1 MRTPQAPLAK
11 AQMFGSF
18 EIRAM
23 DGRDLTPRKSAK
35 AQGLLCMLL
44 LAPDMS
50 LSRGAIID
58 KLWSDRQPVQ
68 AARSLKNE
76 LYTIRQSLEDLRD
89 LIQSDRNFV
98 SLNAGAIL
106 RDIDA
111 PGFTPP
117 DNSVLFE
124 SNTIREPVFS
134 EWLEEER
141 RNGAG
146 QQAQTPAPILFL
158 DTSGGPDSF
167 HNDALTSAFGQTLA
181 DWCAIR
187 IVSSKDQTPDFQED
201 QEDASAFWLR
211 SSTQDSATQ
220 TALHLQISRASDQ
233 RLLWHRSDVLPND
246 PADLLQTP
254 QMHRLINTGVDR
266 TVFNP
271 APADKASREL
281 RYLERGALGAI
292 RLIFRNQNTDLE
304 LARHQLAINHEAQ
317 PSGLY
322 LAWSAYILAFFKG
335 ERLVAQEA
343 LCDEAEDLAR
353 RALELDP
360 YNSMVLALTSY
371 IYTYLLDDPGYGLDL
386 SSRAIEA
393 NRSNPL
399 AWSFRAAALYTSG
412 HMTEALGA
420 AQFARSIAGDGPYR
434 YAVET
439 FHCIAAAKS
448 HSIDEAIRA
457 GEAAFRL
464 KPDFKAPLRYL
475 TLLYA
480 YKGESKKLDKL
491 ITHMRVTEPDFSL
504 STLISN
510 SNYPSEILRSTQ
522 IANELLASGTR

>member
-35 AQGLLCMLL
+35 AQGLLCLLL

-50 LSRGAIID
+50 LSRESIID
-58 KLWSDRQPVQ
+58 KLWSNRQSVQ

-76 LYTIRQSLEDLRD
+76 IYTIRQSLKELRD

-98 SLNAGAIL
+98 GLNNGAIL

-111 PGFTPP
+111 PGFSPP
-117 DNSVLFE
+117 DGSILFE
-124 SNTIREPVFS
+124 SNTIRDPVFL

-141 RNGAG
+141 SGGAG
-146 QQAQTPAPILFL
+146 KQAQTPAPFLFL
-158 DTSGGPDSF
+158 DTRNSPESF
-167 HNDALTSAFGQTLA
+167 HNDAMASAFGQSLA

-187 IVSSKDQTPDFQED
+187 IVSSKDQTPDF
-201 QEDASAFWLR
+201 EDAEDDRSAFWLR
-211 SSTQDSATQ
+211 SSSVASQTQ
-220 TALHLQISRASDQ
+220 TATHLQMSRLSDK
-233 RLLWHRSDVLPND
+233 RMLWHRSDVLPSD
-246 PADLLQTP
+246 PADLLQTH

-271 APADKASREL
+271 APADKTSREL

-292 RLIFRNQNTDLE
+292 RLIFRNQNKDLE
-304 LARHQLAINHEAQ
+304 LARHQLAVNHEAQ

-335 ERLVAQEA
+335 ERLIAQEA

-371 IYTYLLDDPGYGLDL
+371 IYTYLLDDPHYGLEL
-386 SSRAIEA
+386 SSRAIEV

-412 HMTEALGA
+412 HMKEALGA
-420 AQFARSIAGDGPYR
+420 AQFAKSIAGDGPYR

-439 FHCIAAAKS
+439 FYCIAAAKS

-464 KPDFKAPLRYL
+464 KPEFKAPLRYL

-491 ITHMRVTEPDFSL
+491 ITHMQLTEPDFSL
-504 STLISN
+504 STLIHN
-510 SNYPSEILRSTQ
+510 NNYPSEILRSTQ
-522 IANELLASGTR
+522 IANELLASGT